1 MSVPL
6 SRLLFPEKEILKYK
20 AELPSC
26 KNRILYIDTE
36 QSKCHCHKATS
47 LVTQNVDKIMQ
58 ELEQKN
64 KVQQD
69 NGQRNE
75 VKQSVPEG
83 KVFYSSVAY
92 LQSADD
98 TSRLDALR
106 EKGDYEGL
114 LRLAKEYYDGNGIN
128 EQ

>member
-1 MSVPL
+1 MKESPQFIKTT
-6 SRLLFPEKEILKYK
+6 LLDIK
-20 AELPSC
+20 
-26 KNRILYIDTE
+26 R
-36 QSKCHCHKATS
+36 ATS
-47 LVTQNVDKIMQ
+47 LVTQNVDKIVQ

-92 LQSADD
+92 LQSTDD
-98 TSRLDALR
+98 TLRLDALR
-106 EKGDYEGL
+106 EKGDYEEL
-114 LRLAKEYYDGNGIN
+114 LRLARSIMTAMESTSNIPLSILARTRVMIC
-128 EQ
+128 